1 MIADVEQK
9 RALLEQARLN
19 LGYTKIVA
27 PVSGEV
33 NKTVV
38 VGMNVQEGQQLLTVV
53 PLNEVWVT
61 ANFKETQ
68 LRDMR
73 VGQKAEIHAD
83 SSGRT
88 FKGHVDSIAGA
99 TGPLFS
105 LLPPENATG
114 NYVKIVQRIPVKIVL
129 EPGENKDRGLRPGMN
144 VVPDVYLQMSS
155 AALTLDQDVWRP
167 KYNPWLIAVV
177 VALAAF
183 MEVLDTSIANVAL
196 PYMAGNLGASNDQST
211 WVLTSYLVSNAII
224 LPISGWL
231 AGALGRKRFFMACLT
246 VFTVSSLLCGI
257 APSLGF
263 LLFFRVLQ
271 GAGGGGLQPMAQAIL
286 ADTFPPQ
293 QRGLAFALYGITAI
307 MAPTIGPTLGGWIT
321 FNYSWR
327 WIFFINLPV
336 GVVTWFLVRRFV
348 EDPPYLRKLKAAGVK
363 LDYIGIALLALG
375 IGALQVLL
383 DKGQED
389 DWFGSHFITTL
400 VVIATV
406 CLISLV
412 IWEWYQKAPI
422 IDVRMFKNFNF
433 AGSSLMMFT
442 LGILL
447 FSSLVLMPQFL
458 QTLVGYT
465 SELAG
470 LALSAGG
477 LVLLIEMPIM
487 GQLTTK
493 IQARYLIAF
502 GWLALSIAMFYSTK
516 RIDLQ
521 ISFSAATWL
530 RIAQVI
536 GLGFLFVPITLVAYI
551 GIAPEKNN
559 AVAGIIN
566 FMRNMGSSVGTSLVT
581 TLIARRSQFHQGRLV
596 QNVRVDNPNFV
607 NAANGLAQHLAAS
620 GVGKHEAQMTA
631 YARIYQ
637 SLASPGHKPGIY
649 RHLYGPLRGSG
660 DHVLS
665 GFRSEEK

>member
-1 MIADVEQK
+1 
-9 RALLEQARLN
+9 
-19 LGYTKIVA
+19 
-27 PVSGEV
+27 
-33 NKTVV
+33 
-38 VGMNVQEGQQLLTVV
+38 
-53 PLNEVWVT
+53 
-61 ANFKETQ
+61 
-68 LRDMR
+68 
-73 VGQKAEIHAD
+73 
-83 SSGRT
+83 
-88 FKGHVDSIAGA
+88 
-99 TGPLFS
+99 
-105 LLPPENATG
+105 
-114 NYVKIVQRIPVKIVL
+114 
-129 EPGENKDRGLRPGMN
+129 
-144 VVPDVYLQMSS
+144 MST
-155 AALTLDQDVWRP
+155 AALTLDQDVWKP

-231 AGALGRKRFFMACLT
+231 AGAFGRKRFFMTCLS

-336 GVVTWFLVRRFV
+336 GIITWFLVRRFV
-348 EDPPYLRKLKAAGVK
+348 EDPPYLAKIKAAGVK
-363 LDYIGIALLALG
+363 LDYIGIAFLALG
-375 IGALQVLL
+375 VGALQVLL

-389 DWFGSHFITTL
+389 DWFGSRFITTL
-400 VVIATV
+400 VVVSTV

-422 IDVRMFKNFNF
+422 IDVRMFKSFNF
-433 AGSSLMMFT
+433 ASSSLMMFM
-442 LGILL
+442 LGIML

-465 SELAG
+465 SQLAG

-530 RIAQVI
+530 RITQVI
-536 GLGFLFVPITLVAYI
+536 GLGFLFVPITLVAYV

-559 AVAGIIN
+559 SVAGIIN

-581 TLIARRSQFHQGRLV
+581 TLIARRSQFHQARLV
-596 QNVRVDNPNFV
+596 EHARVDNPNFA
-607 NAANGLAQHLAAS
+607 NAANGLAQHLAIS
-620 GVGKHEAQMTA
+620 GVGRREALAVA

-637 SLASPGHKPGIY
+637 SLQGQAASLAYIDTFMVLCVGAAIMFFLAFVLKKNDPGAGGV
-649 RHLYGPLRGSG
+649 R
-660 DHVLS
+660 VA
-665 GFRSEEK
+665 E

>member
-1 MIADVEQK
+1 
-9 RALLEQARLN
+9 
-19 LGYTKIVA
+19 
-27 PVSGEV
+27 
-33 NKTVV
+33 
-38 VGMNVQEGQQLLTVV
+38 
-53 PLNEVWVT
+53 
-61 ANFKETQ
+61 
-68 LRDMR
+68 
-73 VGQKAEIHAD
+73 
-83 SSGRT
+83 
-88 FKGHVDSIAGA
+88 
-99 TGPLFS
+99 
-105 LLPPENATG
+105 
-114 NYVKIVQRIPVKIVL
+114 
-129 EPGENKDRGLRPGMN
+129 
-144 VVPDVYLQMSS
+144 MSS
-155 AALTLDQDVWRP
+155 ATLALDQEIWRP

-211 WVLTSYLVSNAII
+211 WVLTSYLVSNAIV

-231 AGALGRKRFFMACLT
+231 AGALGRKRFFMICLG
-246 VFTVSSLLCGI
+246 VFTMSSLLCGF
-257 APSLGF
+257 APSLEV

-293 QRGLAFALYGITAI
+293 ERGLAFALYGITAI

-327 WIFFINLPV
+327 WIFFINIPV
-336 GVVTWFLVRRFV
+336 GLSTWFLVRRFV
-348 EDPPYLRKLKAAGVK
+348 EDPPYLSRLKSAGVK

-375 IGALQVLL
+375 VGALQVLL

-406 CLISLV
+406 SLISLV
-412 IWEWYQKAPI
+412 IWEWFHKAPI
-422 IDVRMFKNFNF
+422 IDVHMFKSFNF
-433 AGSSLMMFT
+433 ASSCLMLFT

-458 QTLVGYT
+458 QTLLGYT

-493 IQARYLIAF
+493 FQARYLIAF
-502 GWLALSIAMFYSTK
+502 GWFALSLAMFYSTQ

-521 ISFSAATWL
+521 ISFSAAVWL

-551 GIAPEKNN
+551 GISPEKNN
-559 AVAGIIN
+559 AVAGIAN
-566 FMRNMGSSVGTSLVT
+566 FMRNMGSSVGTSMVT
-581 TLIARRSQFHQGRLV
+581 TLLARRSQFHQEILGDYARAGS
-596 QNVRVDNPNFV
+596 PNFQNSV
-607 NAANGLAQHLAAS
+607 SGLSQLSANSGLAPRDAQLA
-620 GVGKHEAQMTA
+620 A
-631 YARIYQ
+631 YARLYQ
-637 SLASPGHKPGIY
+637 SLQAQAASLAYIDTFMVLAVGAAIMFFLSFFLKKNDPGG
-649 RHLYGPLRGSG
+649 GGEAAVG
-660 DHVLS
+660 
-665 GFRSEEK
+665 

>member
-1 MIADVEQK
+1 
-9 RALLEQARLN
+9 
-19 LGYTKIVA
+19 
-27 PVSGEV
+27 
-33 NKTVV
+33 
-38 VGMNVQEGQQLLTVV
+38 
-53 PLNEVWVT
+53 
-61 ANFKETQ
+61 
-68 LRDMR
+68 
-73 VGQKAEIHAD
+73 
-83 SSGRT
+83 
-88 FKGHVDSIAGA
+88 
-99 TGPLFS
+99 
-105 LLPPENATG
+105 
-114 NYVKIVQRIPVKIVL
+114 
-129 EPGENKDRGLRPGMN
+129 
-144 VVPDVYLQMSS
+144 MSS
-155 AALTLDQDVWRP
+155 AALTIEQEVWRP

-231 AGALGRKRFFMACLT
+231 AGAFGRKRFFMTCLGI
-246 VFTVSSLLCGI
+246 FTVSSLLCGI
-257 APSLGF
+257 APNLGF
-263 LLFFRVLQ
+263 LLLFRVLQ
-271 GAGGGGLQPMAQAIL
+271 GIGGGGLQPMAQAIL

-336 GVVTWFLVRRFV
+336 GLATWFLVRRFV
-348 EDPPYLRKLKAAGVK
+348 EDPPYLARIKAAGVK
-363 LDYIGIALLALG
+363 LDYIGIALLTLG
-375 IGALQVLL
+375 IGALQILL

-400 VVIATV
+400 IVVATV

-412 IWEWYQKAPI
+412 IWEWFQKAPI
-422 IDVRMFKNFNF
+422 IDVRMFKSFNF
-433 AGSSLMMFT
+433 ASSSLMMFT

-458 QTLVGYT
+458 QTLLGYT

-493 IQARYLIAF
+493 IQARRLIAF
-502 GWLALSIAMFYSTK
+502 GWLALSIAMFYSTQ

-521 ISFSAATWL
+521 LSFSAAVWL

-536 GLGFLFVPITLVAYI
+536 GLGFLFVPITLAAYV

-559 AVAGIIN
+559 SVAGIIN

-581 TLIARRSQFHQGRLV
+581 TLIARRSQFHQARLV
-596 QNVRVDNPNFV
+596 QDVRIDNPNFV
-607 NAANGLAQHLAAS
+607 NSANGLAQHLASS
-620 GVGKHEAQMTA
+620 GVGKHEAQIVA

-637 SLASPGHKPGIY
+637 SLQAQAASLAYIDTFKVLGVGAGIMFFLAFFLKKNDPGG
-649 RHLYGPLRGSG
+649 GGS
-660 DHVLS
+660 
-665 GFRSEEK
+665 RIAE

>member
-1 MIADVEQK
+1 
-9 RALLEQARLN
+9 
-19 LGYTKIVA
+19 
-27 PVSGEV
+27 
-33 NKTVV
+33 
-38 VGMNVQEGQQLLTVV
+38 
-53 PLNEVWVT
+53 
-61 ANFKETQ
+61 
-68 LRDMR
+68 
-73 VGQKAEIHAD
+73 
-83 SSGRT
+83 
-88 FKGHVDSIAGA
+88 
-99 TGPLFS
+99 
-105 LLPPENATG
+105 
-114 NYVKIVQRIPVKIVL
+114 
-129 EPGENKDRGLRPGMN
+129 
-144 VVPDVYLQMSS
+144 MSS
-155 AALTLDQDVWRP
+155 ATLTIEQDVWKP

-224 LPISGWL
+224 LPISGWI
-231 AGALGRKRFFMACLT
+231 AGAIGRKRFFMACLG

-257 APSLGF
+257 APNLGF

-271 GAGGGGLQPMAQAIL
+271 GVGGGGLQPMAQAIL

-336 GVVTWFLVRRFV
+336 GLTTWFLVRRFV
-348 EDPPYLRKLKAAGVK
+348 EDPPYLAKIKAAGVK
-363 LDYIGIALLALG
+363 LDYIGIALLTLG
-375 IGALQVLL
+375 VGALQVLL

-389 DWFGSHFITTL
+389 DWFGSRFITTL
-400 VVIATV
+400 VVVATV

-412 IWEWYQKAPI
+412 VWEWRQKAPI
-422 IDVRMFKNFNF
+422 IDVRMFKSFNF
-433 AGSSLMMFT
+433 ASASLMMFT

-458 QTLVGYT
+458 QTLLGYT

-477 LVLLIEMPIM
+477 LVLLFEMPIM

-502 GWLALSIAMFYSTK
+502 GWLALSLAMFYSTK

-521 ISFSAATWL
+521 ISFSAAVWL
-530 RIAQVI
+530 RITQVI

-559 AVAGIIN
+559 AVAGIVN

-581 TLIARRSQFHQGRLV
+581 TLIARRSQFHQARLV
-596 QNVRVDNPNFV
+596 QSVSLGNPSFLNS
-607 NAANGLAQHLAAS
+607 ASGLAQRLTAA
-620 GVGKHEAQMTA
+620 GVGGHDSQLQA

-637 SLASPGHKPGIY
+637 AVQAQAASLAYIDTFMVLAVGAAIMFLLAFALKKNEPGG
-649 RHLYGPLRGSG
+649 GGTAMA
-660 DHVLS
+660 
-665 GFRSEEK
+665 E